1 MATRSM
7 IGMVQPDGNIIKAV
21 YCHWDGYPA
30 YVGNVLKHHY
40 HTEDSVVALLD
51 CGDISSLGDTLSSTK
66 FIGGYQRLDN
76 GVSTDVNSA
85 AQLFTNIN
93 EAYDYY
99 ESMWCEWFYK
109 FDDGIWWA
117 RSRDS
122 EWRSLAGILEDVREE
137 SDESQC

>member
-7 IGMVQPDGNIIKAV
+7 IGMVQPDGNTIKAV

-40 HTEDSVVALLD
+40 NSEDEVVALLD

-66 FIGGYQRLDN
+66 FVGGYNCLNN
-76 GVSTDVNSA
+76 GEISEVDSA
-85 AQLFTNIN
+85 AQLFTCIN

-109 FDDGIWWA
+109 YEDGIWWA
-117 RSRDS
+117 RSRDTG
-122 EWRSLAGILEDVREE
+122 WRSLAGVLEDVREE
-137 SDESQC
+137 SNES